1 MDFLKQVLIIT
12 SLIILY
18 TIPSTTSISPDAPT
32 MILIDRI
39 CLNTVNAYYCE
50 RSIISKLDKPH
61 AEITTITKIAAFNAL
76 YISKITSA
84 LIRDSFLP
92 KANNPLT
99 KTKLR
104 TCLATYNGIE
114 RYLEGAYRAVLNNE
128 YSDMRRYQS
137 YVLGM
142 LDKCKTDFDPMV
154 RKNWW
159 VRLMINISL
168 LAGRRLPAL

>member
-1 MDFLKQVLIIT
+1 MIIT
-12 SLIILY
+12 SLIILH
-18 TIPSTTSISPDAPT
+18 TIPSITSISPDAPT
-32 MILIDRI
+32 MILIDGI

-92 KANNPLT
+92 RANNPLT

-104 TCLATYNGIE
+104 TCLATYNGLE
-114 RYLEGAYRAVLNNE
+114 RYLEGAYI
-128 YSDMRRYQS
+128 SHGS
-137 YVLGM
+137 YRGCNLESVA
-142 LDKCKTDFDPMV
+142 
-154 RKNWW
+154 
-159 VRLMINISL
+159 ISL
-168 LAGRRLPAL
+168 RTHELPRTKSVGIASWL